1 MIILHILLA
10 VNIVPAETHWC
21 SWLQW
26 FMHQIDV
33 GTVQFFMHQIEAQL
47 TSMVHA
53 PDRRWN
59 RGIFEIL
66 FVKRKVKLS
75 QSITSYIVNSNSTW
89 SRANFGKYIKFTHW
103 IQLVH
108 KKLSYVIYLKFQEC
122 RLYVVNC
129 LIDFYW
135 LHAYATGSCRT
146 SRT

>member
-10 VNIVPAETHWC
+10 VNIVPETHWC

-33 GTVQFFMHQIEAQL
+33 GM
-47 TSMVHA
+47 
-53 PDRRWN
+53 
-59 RGIFEIL
+59 
-66 FVKRKVKLS
+66 
-75 QSITSYIVNSNSTW
+75 YIVYSNSTW

-103 IQLVH
+103 IQFVR

-135 LHAYATGSCRT
+135 LHASSMLRVLVAQEVHNSCCVFLFQISWIWDKLMRYKEMYKNWSKT
-146 SRT
+146 K